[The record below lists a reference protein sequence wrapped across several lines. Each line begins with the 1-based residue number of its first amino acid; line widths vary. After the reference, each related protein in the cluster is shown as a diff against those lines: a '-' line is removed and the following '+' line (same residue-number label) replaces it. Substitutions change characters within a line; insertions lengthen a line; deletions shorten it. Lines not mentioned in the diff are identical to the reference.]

1 MILKKVKVKDL
12 GKVIT
17 GTTPPTKIK
26 EYYADEYNF
35 IKPSYIEK
43 NVRFFNE
50 SEEKLSELAKEK
62 YINTFVP
69 ELSTCVV
76 TIGSIGEKICL
87 TKELCLTNQQINTVI
102 PNEKYDNMFVYYLL
116 KYNLFK
122 VKAANAGSSS
132 GRENVN
138 KSTFENIEVEV
149 PNIQI
154 QKKIAKILAAYDDLI
169 ENNLKRIKLLEESA
183 ELLYKE
189 WFVNFRYPGYHNKK
203 LIKGIPEGWNK
214 VCISQFA
221 DISNG
226 YAFKSKDFNSV
237 GDKIIKIKNISDNS
251 IDTANCDCV
260 SSDITEK
267 LLRFEIKE
275 GDILIAMTGAT
286 VGKSG
291 MMPRETERYFL
302 NQRVGRIKSNIDIDI
317 SAFIYYL
324 IKSDYVYNS
333 MVNIAKGSAQPNIST
348 TDIGNIQVTFPTK
361 DILVLFE
368 ERVSCMFKSR
378 LNLIAQNQ
386 KLKEARDIL
395 IPKLITGEIEV

>member
-1 MILKKVKVKDL
+1 MVKKKISEVTELIKRGITPKYVENDGILVINQKCIRDNRVDLSLARLTSKEKKITEEKFLNEGDIL
-12 GKVIT
+12 INST
-17 GTTPPTKIK
+17 GTGTLGRTAQI
-26 EYYADEYNF
+26 NN
-35 IKPSYIEK
+35 I
-43 NVRFFNE
+43 NE
-50 SEEKLSELAKEK
+50 SITVDTHVTIMRPSKDINAKFLGYFIRLNESLITSMGK
-62 YINTFVP
+62 GATNQI
-69 ELSTCVV
+69 ELSATDLAN
-76 TIGSIGEKICL
+76 IDIYLPGKNIQDKIVKIL
-87 TKELCLTNQQINTVI
+87 SA
-102 PNEKYDNMFVYYLL
+102 YDN
-116 KYNLFK
+116 
-122 VKAANAGSSS
+122 
-132 GRENVN
+132 
-138 KSTFENIEVEV
+138 
-149 PNIQI
+149 
-154 QKKIAKILAAYDDLI
+154 LI

>member
-154 QKKIAKILAAYDDLI
+154 QKKIVKILSAYDNLI

-189 WFVNFRYPGYHNKK
+189 WFINFRYPGCESQ
-203 LIKGIPEGWNK
+203 IGSSGIPKDWNNIEVKQFGDVITGKTPSTKKGEYYGGDVKFIKTPDMNDSIYVIKTNQTLTEEGAKSQEKKFVPKNSIL
-214 VCISQFA
+214 VSCIGTVGVVSLTSELSQFNQQINA
-221 DISNG
+221 LVPFEEE
-226 YAFKSKDFNSV
+226 YVYYLYFKFKSLKETLEALGSSGATMANVNKGKFES
-237 GDKIIKIKNISDNS
+237 IKILNPDKKVIKLFYDQCEVVFRQILNLQYTN
-251 IDTANCDCV
+251 
-260 SSDITEK
+260 EK
-267 LLRFEIKE
+267 L
-275 GDILIAMTGAT
+275 
-286 VGKSG
+286 V
-291 MMPRETERYFL
+291 
-302 NQRVGRIKSNIDIDI
+302 
-317 SAFIYYL
+317 
-324 IKSDYVYNS
+324 
-333 MVNIAKGSAQPNIST
+333 
-348 TDIGNIQVTFPTK
+348 
-361 DILVLFE
+361 
-368 ERVSCMFKSR
+368 
-378 LNLIAQNQ
+378 
-386 KLKEARDIL
+386 EARDIL
-395 IPKLITGEIEV
+395 IPKLMTGEIEV

>member
-189 WFVNFRYPGYHNKK
+189 WFVNFRYPGCENQ
-203 LIKGIPEGWNK
+203 IDSSGIPKDWNNIEVKQFGDVITGKTPSTKKGEYYGGDIKFIKTPDMNDSIYVIKTNQTLTEEGAKSQEKKFVPKNSIL
-214 VCISQFA
+214 VSCIGTVGVVSLTSELSQFNQQINA
-221 DISNG
+221 LVPFEEE
-226 YAFKSKDFNSV
+226 YVYYLYFKFKSLKETLEALGSSGATMANVNKGKFES
-237 GDKIIKIKNISDNS
+237 IKILNPDKKVIKLFHDKCEVIFRQILNLQYTN
-251 IDTANCDCV
+251 
-260 SSDITEK
+260 EK
-267 LLRFEIKE
+267 L
-275 GDILIAMTGAT
+275 
-286 VGKSG
+286 V
-291 MMPRETERYFL
+291 
-302 NQRVGRIKSNIDIDI
+302 
-317 SAFIYYL
+317 
-324 IKSDYVYNS
+324 
-333 MVNIAKGSAQPNIST
+333 
-348 TDIGNIQVTFPTK
+348 
-361 DILVLFE
+361 
-368 ERVSCMFKSR
+368 
-378 LNLIAQNQ
+378 
-386 KLKEARDIL
+386 EARDIL